1 MVQTEY
7 NLLYFFMHFRTT
19 GSFYAKAWTVQISK
33 EISVSLET
41 IRAKTRAIYIQT
53 STTQLI

>member
-1 MVQTEY
+1 
-7 NLLYFFMHFRTT
+7 MHFCTT

-33 EISVSLET
+33 GTSVSLVT
-41 IRAKTRAIYIQT
+41 IRANTRAIYIQT